1 MQPKKTGTRYT
12 AILKTSDARD
22 DGIEFSVR
30 RQPGNGLAFVVCI
43 VSLELGGGKTGRCQA
58 GFPSHSP
65 DEVVGVLFGLGQRQ
79 RDDDKQD
86 RYCQRGDCNQKR
98 RHVKPFADRAVL
110 LELRLQSPAIV
121 SIALLRAFRDG
132 GPGCDPRGVVRRRG
146 ENRTVLGVRGGAR
159 GPPSA
164 AEPPPRWLLDGT
176 EAHDGLEGWVVEIAS
191 GPRGAVAV
199 ADVCFELPPCGAKH
213 TGTRVTGEGP
223 AGRVGEA
230 FRVADG
236 LAKTD
241 FGAGVDDLR
250 PEVGQTIGL
259 QAPISNPKT
268 RESKAGPGTQRVSPD
283 TGMIECAGR
292 CSNPRPTRCR
302 TWTNDTV
309 TM

>member
-1 MQPKKTGTRYT
+1 MTKFSFLSDGRLAT
-12 AILKTSDARD
+12 AWPWSSAW
-22 DGIEFSVR
+22 S
-30 RQPGNGLAFVVCI
+30 P
-43 VSLELGGGKTGRCQA
+43 SSSGGGKTGRRQT
-58 GFPSHSP
+58 GFPSHSS

-98 RHVKPFADRAVL
+98 RHVEPFADRAVL
-110 LELRLQSPAIV
+110 LELRFQSPAIV
-121 SIALLRAFRDG
+121 SLALPRAFRDG
-132 GPGCDPRGVVRRRG
+132 GPGCEPRGVVSRRG
-146 ENRTVLGVRGGAR
+146 ENRTVLGVRGGVR

-176 EAHDGLEGWVVEIAS
+176 EAHDGLEGWVVELAS
-191 GPRGAVAV
+191 GPRGDVVA
-199 ADVCFELPPCGAKH
+199 ADVRFELPPCGAEH
-213 TGTRVTGEGP
+213 TSTRVIGEGP
-223 AGRVGEA
+223 AGRIGEA
-230 FRVADG
+230 FRVTIEFFKVVDG

-241 FGAGVDDLR
+241 FSAGVDDLR

-268 RESKAGPGTQRVSPD
+268 CESKAGPGTQRVSLD

-292 CSNPRPTRCR
+292 CSNPKPTRCR